1 MGIVLLYVLLL
12 TTVIRSLKHQQ
23 TAVYAYYLMSVM
35 APQYIW
41 FWVFDGVRAFTVA
54 AGTTILVFMWQT
66 LHKKLDFSVYRYKQN
81 LFLLILWIMFNLSD
95 VFSPLG
101 TYSAA
106 TSSGLVLNNFNTII
120 LMYFISLPLINS
132 EQALKVLVM
141 LFAGLVLYYVYWANT
156 QYFEWNMR
164 QFLNGRLMGPF
175 KSPYSDENKFA
186 MLFVT
191 GMPFLLFGIF
201 YFRSLILR
209 AVFGLGLLFLW
220 HSIILTGSRGALV
233 ATALATL
240 FAYLIIKSRIFGIF
254 LVVGLFAAVI
264 YQGGQLLT
272 RTTNTVEASAKLSE
286 KKLDPRLQ
294 SWETGLGLIAKY
306 PLLGVGVQRF
316 QAATRVFYPG
326 KTPYVAH
333 NTFLNF
339 AANSGLINGLIY
351 LSFYWLQ
358 FKRFRRI
365 RASAEDPN
373 SIISYINNS
382 TMVAYTGFY
391 AGSMFLDLII
401 FEPFYFLLLIG
412 MLTEHIHKTKTVKD
426 VDIEGVKNVNEE
438 ASLVK
443 VSV

>member
-1 MGIVLLYVLLL
+1 MGTIILYILLMLTIV
-12 TTVIRSLKHQQ
+12 RSFKYQQ

-41 FWVFDGVRAFTVA
+41 FWIFDGIPAFTIA

-66 LHKKLDFSVYRYKQN
+66 LHKNLDFSVYRYKQN
-81 LFLLILWIMFNLSD
+81 LFLLIFWLMFNLSD
-95 VFSPLG
+95 YFSPLG
-101 TYSAA
+101 TFSAA
-106 TSSGLVLNNFNTII
+106 TGADLVLSNFNTII

-132 EQALKVLVM
+132 EQALKVLVL
-141 LFAGLVLYYVYWANT
+141 LFAGLIIYYVYWSNT

-164 QFLNGRLMGPF
+164 QFLNGRLLGPY
-175 KSPYSDENKFA
+175 KSPYGDENKFA
-186 MLFVT
+186 ILFVT
-191 GMPFLLFGIF
+191 GMPFLLFAIF
-201 YFRSLILR
+201 YFRSVIVR

-233 ATALATL
+233 SVAAATL
-240 FAYLIIKSRIFGIF
+240 VAYLLIKSRLFGAL
-254 LVVGLFAAVI
+254 LVAGLVAAVI

-272 RTTNTVEASAKLSE
+272 RTTDTVTAAESQSE
-286 KKLDPRLQ
+286 EKLDPRLQ

-316 QAATRVFYPG
+316 QAATRIYYPDRI
-326 KTPYVAH
+326 PYVAH

-339 AANSGLINGLIY
+339 AANTGLINGLIY
-351 LSFYWLQ
+351 LGFYWLQ

-365 RASAEDPN
+365 RASGEDPK
-373 SIISYINNS
+373 STISYINNS

-391 AGSMFLDLII
+391 VGAMFLDLII

-412 MLTEHIHKTKTVKD
+412 LLTEHIHKKKSVKEVVEQD
-426 VDIEGVKNVNEE
+426 TTLIKVNI
-438 ASLVK
+438 
-443 VSV
+443 